1 MMRADSRHS
10 MVRRSFFKGSAAGGS
25 LCRYSMIAGAL
36 LLALM
41 LCFSAC
47 GQKKEESGQAR
58 LKVGLVF
65 DVGGKGDKSFNDA
78 AYRGLTQAA
87 RDFPVEFVE
96 FEPGEDA
103 DRESGLRKLA
113 RGGYDVVI
121 GVGFLF
127 TDAITKVARDFP
139 DVSFAAVDYDLKP
152 GMEIPDNLVA
162 LKFREEEGSFLVGA
176 LAAMKTSTGTV
187 GFIGGMDIPLIHKFE
202 AGYTSGVKTQNPE
215 AVVLVNYAGATG
227 KAFDDPV
234 KGQELALA
242 QFNRGADI
250 IFQAA
255 GTTGLGV
262 KEAALEKGGLVIW
275 VDSNGNYLAPGTI
288 LTSMVKKVDV
298 AVYETIAAV
307 HQDRFEGGIREFGL
321 AEDGV
326 GYVVDEHNRE
336 LISEQMIERLE
347 ELKAAVIAGQIE
359 VPSE

>member
-1 MMRADSRHS
+1 VAKE
-10 MVRRSFFKGSAAGGS
+10 KGDPPPDVGVHKEEIMIRYRVIVS
-25 LCRYSMIAGAL
+25 LLVM
-36 LLALM
+36 LAL
-41 LCFSAC
+41 CISGC
-47 GQKKEESGQAR
+47 GRKSKEEPSGL

-78 AYRGLTQAA
+78 AYRGISAA
-87 RDFPVEFVE
+87 ASDFPMEFVE

-113 RGGYDVVI
+113 RGGYDLVI

-127 TDAITKVARDFP
+127 TDAITKVAQDFP
-139 DVSFAAVDYDLKP
+139 DVSFACVDYDLKP
-152 GMEIPDNLVA
+152 DLEIPPNLVA

-176 LAAMKTSTGTV
+176 LAAMKTGTGTV

-202 AGYTSGVKTQNPE
+202 AGYRYGVENQNPE
-215 AVVLVNYAGATG
+215 IRVLVNYAGATG

-234 KGQELALA
+234 KGKELALA
-242 QFNRGADI
+242 QFNKGADV

-288 LTSMVKKVDV
+288 LTSMIKKVDV

-307 HQDRFEGGIREFGL
+307 VKDRFQGGVREFGL
-321 AEDGV
+321 REDGV
-326 GYVVDEHNRE
+326 GYVVDEHNTD
-336 LISEQMIERLE
+336 LVTQDMIQRLE
-347 ELKAAVIAGQIE
+347 ELKVKVVEGQIV
-359 VPSE
+359 VPTR

>member
-1 MMRADSRHS
+1 MNRAHSRHPIT
-10 MVRRSFFKGSAAGGS
+10 RRSALEHWGSQYWPSGPA
-25 LCRYSMIAGAL
+25 LIVVAL
-36 LLALM
+36 LLSM
-41 LCFSAC
+41 LLIFPGC
-47 GQKKEESGQAR
+47 GQKKEEGGESR
-58 LKVGLVF
+58 LQVGLVF

-139 DVSFAAVDYDLKP
+139 QVHFAAVDYDLKP
-152 GMEIPDNLVA
+152 GMEIPENLVA

-202 AGYTSGVKTQNPE
+202 AGYIHGARTQDPE
-215 AVVLVNYAGATG
+215 IEVLVNYAGATG

-262 KEAALEKGGLVIW
+262 KEAALQKGGLVIW

-307 HQDRFEGGIREFGL
+307 HEGRFEGGVQEFGL

-326 GYVVDEHNRE
+326 GYAVDEHNRE
-336 LISEQMIERLE
+336 LISDEMIARLE
-347 ELKAAVIAGQIE
+347 ELKADIIAGKIE
-359 VPSE
+359 VPKE

>member
-1 MMRADSRHS
+1 MNRSS
-10 MVRRSFFKGSAAGGS
+10 IMVI
-25 LCRYSMIAGAL
+25 IASILILSVLG
-36 LLALM
+36 
-41 LCFSAC
+41 C
-47 GQKKEESGQAR
+47 GQKKEQTAEAR

-65 DVGGKGDKSFNDA
+65 DIGGKGDKSFNDA

-87 RDFPVEFVE
+87 GSFPMDFVE

-113 RGGYDVVI
+113 RGDYDLVI

-139 DVSFAAVDYDLKP
+139 RPHFACVDYDLKP
-152 GMEIPDNLVA
+152 GTDIPSNLVA

-176 LAAMKTSTGTV
+176 LAAMKTRTGTV
-187 GFIGGMDIPLIHKFE
+187 GFVGGMDIPLIHKFE
-202 AGYTSGVKTQNPE
+202 AGYTFGVRTQDPRV
-215 AVVLVNYAGATG
+215 AVLVNYAGATG

-234 KGQELALA
+234 KGKELALA
-242 QFNRGADI
+242 QFNKGADI

-262 KEAALEKGGLVIW
+262 KEAALEKGGMVIW

-307 HQDRFEGGIREFGL
+307 HEGRFQGGVREFGL

-326 GYVVDEHNRE
+326 GYAIDEYNQD
-336 LISEQMIERLE
+336 LITAEMIERLE
-347 ELKAAVIAGQIE
+347 ELKALVIAGDIV
-359 VPSE
+359 VPRE

>member
-1 MMRADSRHS
+1 MKRS
-10 MVRRSFFKGSAAGGS
+10 MYRCSFFKRSVHGHP
-25 LCRYSMIAGAL
+25 LIAGTL
-36 LLALM
+36 LLLLL
-41 LCFSAC
+41 LCLFGC
-47 GQKKEESGQAR
+47 GQKKKETGETR
-58 LKVGLVF
+58 LQVGLVF

-78 AYRGLTQAA
+78 AYRGLTEAA
-87 RDFPVEFVE
+87 RDYPVEFVE

-113 RGGYDVVI
+113 RGGYNLVV

-139 DVSFAAVDYDLKP
+139 EVHFAAVDYDIKP
-152 GMEIPDNLVA
+152 GLEIPDNLVA

-176 LAAMKTSTGTV
+176 LAAMKTRSGTV

-202 AGYTSGVKTQNPE
+202 AGYAYGVKTQDPQVE
-215 AVVLVNYAGATG
+215 VLVNYAGATG

-242 QFNRGADI
+242 QFSRGADI

-307 HQDRFEGGIREFGL
+307 HDSRFQGGIREFGL

-326 GYVVDEHNRE
+326 GYVIDEHNRG
-336 LISEQMIERLE
+336 LIDDQMIARLE
-347 ELKAAVIAGQIE
+347 ELKAAVIAGKIV
-359 VPSE
+359 VPKE

>member
-1 MMRADSRHS
+1 MRPAVRNCTIA
-10 MVRRSFFKGSAAGGS
+10 RRSVSKHSSSRPSPRDYS
-25 LCRYSMIAGAL
+25 LIAGILVLVL
-36 LLALM
+36 LLILPN
-41 LCFSAC
+41 C
-47 GQKKEESGQAR
+47 GQKKEQAGQSR
-58 LKVGLVF
+58 LQVGLVF

-87 RDFPVEFVE
+87 RDYPVEFVE

-139 DVSFAAVDYDLKP
+139 EVHFAAVDYDLKP
-152 GMEIPDNLVA
+152 GLEIPENLVA

-176 LAAMKTSTGTV
+176 LAAMKTRTGTV

-202 AGYTSGVKTQNPE
+202 AGYTYGVKTQNPE
-215 AVVLVNYAGATG
+215 VEVLVNYAGATG

-262 KEAALEKGGLVIW
+262 KEAALQKGGLVIW

-307 HQDRFEGGIREFGL
+307 YEGRFEGGVREFGL

-326 GYVVDEHNRE
+326 GYAVDEHNRE
-336 LISEQMIERLE
+336 LISDAMIARLE
-347 ELKAAVIAGQIE
+347 ELKAAVIAGEIE

>member
-1 MMRADSRHS
+1 VVEVEEKRAGPGTGTLKEGKMSRH
-10 MVRRSFFKGSAAGGS
+10 VVA
-25 LCRYSMIAGAL
+25 LCL
-36 LLALM
+36 LLTFVLFAL
-41 LCFSAC
+41 SC
-47 GQKKEESGQAR
+47 GQKGEEEGKDL

-78 AYRGLTQAA
+78 AYRGVSQAA
-87 RDFPVEFVE
+87 DEFPMEFVE

-113 RGGYDVVI
+113 RGGYDLVI

-127 TDAITKVARDFP
+127 TDAITKVADDFP
-139 DVSFAAVDYDLKP
+139 QVHFACVDYDMKP
-152 GMEIPDNLVA
+152 GLEIPPNLVA

-176 LAAMKTSTGTV
+176 LAAMKSGTKTV

-202 AGYTSGVKTQNPE
+202 AGYRYGVQIEDPE
-215 AVVLVNYAGATG
+215 VRVLVNYAGATG

-234 KGQELALA
+234 KGKELALS
-242 QFNRGADI
+242 QFNKGADV

-288 LTSMVKKVDV
+288 LTSMIKKVDV
-298 AVYETIAAV
+298 AVYQTISSV
-307 HQDRFEGGIREFGL
+307 VKGEFQGGVREFGL
-321 AEDGV
+321 REDGV
-326 GYVVDEHNRE
+326 GYVVDEHNVSLVTQR
-336 LISEQMIERLE
+336 MIERLE
-347 ELKAAVIAGQIE
+347 ELKAKVIEGQIL
-359 VPSE
+359 VPSH

>member
-1 MMRADSRHS
+1 MSRR
-10 MVRRSFFKGSAAGGS
+10 VIF
-25 LCRYSMIAGAL
+25 LCF
-36 LLALM
+36 LLAAVLS
-41 LCFSAC
+41 FAGC
-47 GQKKEESGQAR
+47 GKKKEEVGEDL

-78 AYRGLTQAA
+78 AYRGLSQAA
-87 RDFPVEFVE
+87 AEFPMEFVE

-113 RGGYDVVI
+113 RVGYDLVI

-127 TDAITKVARDFP
+127 TDAITKVAGDFP
-139 DVSFAAVDYDLKP
+139 QVYFACVDYDLKP
-152 GMEIPDNLVA
+152 GMEIPPNLVA

-176 LAAMKTSTGTV
+176 LAAMKTRTRTV

-202 AGYTSGVKTQNPE
+202 AGYRYGAQLEDPQVR
-215 AVVLVNYAGATG
+215 VLVNYAGATG

-234 KGQELALA
+234 KGKELALA
-242 QFNRGADI
+242 QFNKGADI

-262 KEAALEKGGLVIW
+262 KEAALEKDGLVIW

-298 AVYETIAAV
+298 AVYQTIAAV
-307 HQDRFEGGIREFGL
+307 YQERFQGGVREFGL

-326 GYVVDEHNRE
+326 GYTVDEHNE
-336 LISEQMIERLE
+336 SLISQAMIDRLE
-347 ELKAAVIAGQIE
+347 ELKLKVIEGHIAV
-359 VPSE
+359 PKH

>member
-1 MMRADSRHS
+1 MRGLII
-10 MVRRSFFKGSAAGGS
+10 VG
-25 LCRYSMIAGAL
+25 
-36 LLALM
+36 LM
-41 LCFSAC
+41 LILLFGLWGC
-47 GQKKEESGQAR
+47 GQKEEDAPETH

-87 RDFPVEFVE
+87 QDHPVAFVE

-113 RGGYDVVI
+113 RGGYDLVI

-139 DVSFAAVDYDLKP
+139 EVHFACVDYDLKP
-152 GMEIPDNLVA
+152 GMEIPPNLVA

-176 LAAMKTSTGTV
+176 LAAMKTGTGTV

-202 AGYTSGVKTQNPE
+202 AGYIHGIKTQEPQ
-215 AVVLVNYAGATG
+215 VDVLVNYAGATG

-262 KEAALEKGGLVIW
+262 KEAALQKGGMVIW

-307 HQDRFEGGIREFGL
+307 HEGRFEGGVREFGL

-326 GYVVDEHNRE
+326 GYAIDQYNRE
-336 LISEQMIERLE
+336 LIDDQMIERLE
-347 ELKAAVIAGQIE
+347 ELKAAVIAGDIV
-359 VPSE
+359 VPRE

>member
-1 MMRADSRHS
+1 MRP
-10 MVRRSFFKGSAAGGS
+10 VNRRPLSKYVLLAGGALVMV
-25 LCRYSMIAGAL
+25 LCLFG
-36 LLALM
+36 
-41 LCFSAC
+41 C

-87 RDFPVEFVE
+87 EDFPVEYVE

-113 RGGYDVVI
+113 RGGYDLVI

-127 TDAITKVARDFP
+127 TDAITKVAADFP
-139 DVSFAAVDYDLKP
+139 DVHFAAVDYDLKP
-152 GMEIPDNLVA
+152 GAEIPDNLVA

-176 LAAMKTSTGTV
+176 LAAMKTRTRKV

-202 AGYTSGVKTQNPE
+202 AGYTYGVKTQDP
-215 AVVLVNYAGATG
+215 AVEVLVNYAGATG

-262 KEAALEKGGLVIW
+262 KEAALQRGGLVIW

-307 HQDRFEGGIREFGL
+307 HEGRFQGGVREFGL
-321 AEDGV
+321 ADDGV
-326 GYVVDEHNRE
+326 GYTVDEHNRE
-336 LISEQMIERLE
+336 LISEAMITRLE
-347 ELKAAVIAGQIE
+347 ELKAAVIAGEIE
-359 VPSE
+359 VPKE

>member
-1 MMRADSRHS
+1 MNRPMMALCLCLILIL
-10 MVRRSFFKGSAAGGS
+10 SALS
-25 LCRYSMIAGAL
+25 
-36 LLALM
+36 
-41 LCFSAC
+41 C
-47 GQKKEESGQAR
+47 GQKEKEVGEK
-58 LKVGLVF
+58 LFKVGLVF

-78 AYRGLTQAA
+78 AYRGVSQAA
-87 RDFPVEFVE
+87 TEFPIEFVE

-113 RGGYDVVI
+113 RGGYDLVI

-127 TDAITKVARDFP
+127 TDAITKVANDFP
-139 DVSFAAVDYDLKP
+139 DVHFACVDYDLKP
-152 GMEIPDNLVA
+152 GMEIPANLVA

-176 LAAMKTSTGTV
+176 LAAMKSRTKTV

-202 AGYTSGVKTQNPE
+202 AGYRHGVQIEDPE
-215 AVVLVNYAGATG
+215 VRVLVNYAGATG

-234 KGQELALA
+234 KGKELALA
-242 QFNRGADI
+242 QFNKGADV

-298 AVYETIAAV
+298 AVYETIASV
-307 HQDRFEGGIREFGL
+307 VKGRFQGGVREFGL
-321 AEDGV
+321 REDGV
-326 GYVVDEHNRE
+326 GYTVDEYNE
-336 LISEQMIERLE
+336 GLIEEAMIDRLE
-347 ELKAAVIAGQIE
+347 ELKEKVIQGEIV
-359 VPSE
+359 VPSH

>member
-1 MMRADSRHS
+1 MNRMDARRPIARYLAFKRSGSRYS
-10 MVRRSFFKGSAAGGS
+10 SSGSALTAGV
-25 LCRYSMIAGAL
+25 L
-36 LLALM
+36 LLSLL
-41 LCFSAC
+41 LCLPSC
-47 GQKKEESGQAR
+47 GEKKQETGEAK

-78 AYRGLTQAA
+78 AYRGLTEAA
-87 RDFPVEFVE
+87 RDYPVEFVE

-139 DVSFAAVDYDLKP
+139 DVHFAAVDYDLKP

-176 LAAMKTSTGTV
+176 LAAMKTRTGTV

-202 AGYTSGVKTQNPE
+202 AGYTYGVKTANPE
-215 AVVLVNYAGATG
+215 AKVLVNYAGATG

-262 KEAALEKGGLVIW
+262 KEAALQKGGLVIW

-307 HQDRFEGGIREFGL
+307 YEDRFEGGVREFGL

-326 GYVVDEHNRE
+326 GYAVDEHNRD
-336 LISEQMIERLE
+336 LISEQMIARLE
-347 ELKAAVIAGQIE
+347 ELKADIIAGKIE
-359 VPSE
+359 VPRE

>member
-1 MMRADSRHS
+1 MLLSLLICLMSC
-10 MVRRSFFKGSAAGGS
+10 GGQEKET
-25 LCRYSMIAGAL
+25 
-36 LLALM
+36 
-41 LCFSAC
+41 
-47 GQKKEESGQAR
+47 GQDR
-58 LKVGLVF
+58 LRVGLVF

-87 RDFPVEFVE
+87 EDYPVEFVE

-139 DVSFAAVDYDLKP
+139 DVTFAAVDYDLKP
-152 GMEIPDNLVA
+152 GLEIPDNLVA

-176 LAAMKTSTGTV
+176 LAAMKTGTGTV

-202 AGYTSGVKTQNPE
+202 AGYTYGVKTQDPE
-215 AVVLVNYAGATG
+215 VDVLVNYAGATG

-262 KEAALEKGGLVIW
+262 KEAALKKGGLVIW

-298 AVYETIAAV
+298 AVYETIEAV
-307 HQDRFEGGIREFGL
+307 HENRFQGGVREFGL
-321 AEDGV
+321 AENGV
-326 GYVVDEHNRE
+326 GYAVDEHNRE
-336 LISEQMIERLE
+336 LISDEMIARLE
-347 ELKAAVIAGQIE
+347 ELKAAVIAGTIE
-359 VPSE
+359 VPSN

>member
-1 MMRADSRHS
+1 MRDA
-10 MVRRSFFKGSAAGGS
+10 VIIGVI
-25 LCRYSMIAGAL
+25 LIL
-36 LLALM
+36 LLGL
-41 LCFSAC
+41 SGC
-47 GQKKEESGQAR
+47 GQKEQQGPEAR

-78 AYRGLTQAA
+78 AYRGLIQAA
-87 RDFPVEFVE
+87 EDYPLEFVE

-113 RGGYDVVI
+113 RGSYDVVI

-139 DVSFAAVDYDLKP
+139 DVHFACVDYDLKP
-152 GMEIPDNLVA
+152 EMEIPPNLVA

-176 LAAMKTSTGTV
+176 LAAMKTRTGTV

-202 AGYTSGVKTQNPE
+202 AGYIYGVKTQDPE
-215 AVVLVNYAGATG
+215 VDVLVNYAGATG

-262 KEAALEKGGLVIW
+262 KEAALQKGGLVIW

-307 HQDRFEGGIREFGL
+307 HDGRFRGGVREFGL

-326 GYVVDEHNRE
+326 GYVVDQYNRN
-336 LISEQMIERLE
+336 LISDEMIARLE
-347 ELKAAVIAGQIE
+347 ELKAAVIAGEII
-359 VPSE
+359 VPQQ

>member
-1 MMRADSRHS
+1 MKRPVFKRSIFRPS
-10 MVRRSFFKGSAAGGS
+10 VGRRSV
-25 LCRYSMIAGAL
+25 IAGIILTL
-36 LLALM
+36 L
-41 LCFSAC
+41 LCFSGC
-47 GQKKEESGQAR
+47 GREKQETSETR
-58 LKVGLVF
+58 LQVGLVF

-87 RDFPVEFVE
+87 RDYPVEFVE

-113 RGGYDVVI
+113 RGGYDLVI

-139 DVSFAAVDYDLKP
+139 EVHFAAVDYDLKP
-152 GMEIPDNLVA
+152 GLEIPPNLVA

-176 LAAMKTSTGTV
+176 LAAMKSRTGTV

-202 AGYTSGVKTQNPE
+202 AGYAHGVRTQNPQVE
-215 AVVLVNYAGATG
+215 VLVNYAGATG

-262 KEAALEKGGLVIW
+262 KEAALEKGGMVIW

-307 HQDRFEGGIREFGL
+307 HDGLFQGGIREFGL

-326 GYVVDEHNRE
+326 GYVIDEHNRE
-336 LISEQMIERLE
+336 LIDDQMIARLE
-347 ELKAAVIAGQIE
+347 ELKAAVIAGDII
-359 VPSE
+359 VPKE

>member
-1 MMRADSRHS
+1 MGRRMMA
-10 MVRRSFFKGSAAGGS
+10 VCLFLV
-25 LCRYSMIAGAL
+25 LCL
-36 LLALM
+36 
-41 LCFSAC
+41 FAC
-47 GQKKEESGQAR
+47 GQKEKASQEDLLQ
-58 LKVGLVF
+58 VGLVF

-78 AYRGLTQAA
+78 AYRGTSLAA
-87 RDFPVEFVE
+87 SEFPVEFVE

-113 RGGYDVVI
+113 RGGYDLVI

-139 DVSFAAVDYDLKP
+139 EVSFACVDYDLKP
-152 GMEIPDNLVA
+152 GLEIPSNLVA

-176 LAAMKTSTGTV
+176 LAAMKSHTKVV

-202 AGYTSGVKTQNPE
+202 AGYRYGVETQDAE
-215 AVVLVNYAGATG
+215 VRVLVNYAGATG

-234 KGQELALA
+234 KGKELALA
-242 QFNRGADI
+242 QFNKGADV

-288 LTSMVKKVDV
+288 LTSMIKKVDV

-307 HQDRFEGGIREFGL
+307 VKGRFQGGVREFGL
-321 AEDGV
+321 REDGV
-326 GYVVDEHNRE
+326 GYVVDEYNDDLVTQE
-336 LISEQMIERLE
+336 MIQRLE
-347 ELKAAVIAGQIE
+347 ELKEQVVAGHIV
-359 VPSE
+359 VPTR